1 MSEEKNAFC
10 GTLSEASVI
19 QKDADRSNIVYLS
32 FQEGIKG
39 KITFLEESIFR
50 YDVSTDGAFPEY
62 AAPRDEAHTAKI
74 QQYPDEAD
82 AYTKPEAEILEDTS
96 SVTVQCGRTR
106 IVFDKEKAL
115 MTVYAGERKV
125 MEEAKSLEFTSEE
138 TVQTLLRGEN
148 EHFYGGGTQNGR
160 FVHTGRK
167 IQIVN
172 ESAWMDGGVAS
183 PNPFYYTTGGYGVL
197 RNTFSDGL
205 YDFGESDADVV
216 TAAHKEHHF
225 SAYYFVTENEGG
237 RQIVMDLLRAY
248 YHVTGNPLLLPEYG
262 FYEGHLNCYNRD
274 AWSEEAGDKEWN
286 VKGTESHLN
295 EGTTHYESG
304 MATGYRLSEGQH
316 SESLNGET
324 PTVATENYPENV
336 DTPYEY
342 SARAV
347 LDK

>member
-106 IVFDKEKAL
+106 IMFDKEKAL

-125 MEEAKSLEFTSEE
+125 MEEAKPLEFTSEE

-262 FYEGHLNCYNRD
+262 FYEGHLNCYNRCLVR
-274 AWSEEAGDKEWN
+274 G
-286 VKGTESHLN
+286 
-295 EGTTHYESG
+295 SG
-304 MATGYRLSEGQH
+304 R
-316 SESLNGET
+316 
-324 PTVATENYPENV
+324 
-336 DTPYEY
+336 
-342 SARAV
+342 
-347 LDK
+347 